1 MSRSIKR
8 YLSGNIIFMLVATSM
23 FFVLVPISNTPIAFA
38 QNGSDD
44 GGANGSDDGG
54 ANGSGDSSFSITN
67 PLKVTSIEGFL
78 VAVIEILLVF
88 AIPIIV
94 LYIMYAGFLFVT
106 AGGES
111 SQHEKARNALFFAL
125 IGGVI
130 ILGAFLIIDIIK
142 GTVDGLKNG

>member
-1 MSRSIKR
+1 MPAMFSVNKSSKVFLFVFLM
-8 YLSGNIIFMLVATSM
+8 LSMYFFLMPSLLSFAADANTSGQD
-23 FFVLVPISNTPIAFA
+23 SNTT
-38 QNGSDD
+38 GSDPNP
-44 GGANGSDDGG
+44 GQPAG
-54 ANGSGDSSFSITN
+54 SITN